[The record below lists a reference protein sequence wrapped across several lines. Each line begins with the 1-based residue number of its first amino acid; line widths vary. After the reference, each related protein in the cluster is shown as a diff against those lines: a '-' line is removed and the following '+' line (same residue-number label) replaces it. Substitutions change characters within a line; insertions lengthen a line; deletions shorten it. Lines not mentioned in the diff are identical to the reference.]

1 MVRTIDW
8 FNEHLREVGGPLTL
22 DSENIDFY
30 QLYMAKKT
38 GKPNDD
44 FPSKREPILTC
55 FSHRAPPECAEDQ
68 LPALRSLRRPERLAP
83 KLRADVPRASE
94 EGS

>member
-44 FPSKREPILTC
+44 FPSKREPLLTC
-55 FSHRAPPECAEDQ
+55 FRHRASAKRAED
-68 LPALRSLRRPERLAP
+68 
-83 KLRADVPRASE
+83 
-94 EGS
+94 